1 MQKKYNDQSYLC
13 GSMIVILVVVL
24 FILLIS
30 SCAIVSYEGRPDG
43 STHVS
48 VYSLGSDK
56 VLTDF
61 KASIDKS
68 GSRKLSIGSFDE
80 NQTEG
85 LKQINAGMAMIVEG
99 AAKGAVAG
107 AK

>member
-1 MQKKYNDQSYLC
+1 MQKYNAQADFCL
-13 GSMIVILVVVL
+13 GLIGILVVL
-24 FILLIS
+24 LILLFIS
-30 SCAIVSYEGRPDG
+30 SCAIVNYEGRPDG
-43 STHVS
+43 STQVS

-61 KASIDKS
+61 KASIDRT
-68 GSRKLSIGSFDE
+68 GHRKLSIGSFDE

-85 LKQINAGMAMIVEG
+85 LKQVNQGLALIVEG
-99 AAKGAVAG
+99 AAKGAAAG

>member
-1 MQKKYNDQSYLC
+1 MKKYNDQAYLC
-13 GSMIVILVVVL
+13 GSMITILIVVFFVL
-24 FILLIS
+24 LLT
-30 SCAIVSYEGRPDG
+30 SCAIVSYEGRADG

-61 KASIDKS
+61 AASIDKT
-68 GSRKLSIGSFDE
+68 GRRKLSIGSFDE

-85 LKQINAGMAMIVEG
+85 LKQVNQGLALIVEG
-99 AAKGAVAG
+99 AAKGAAAG